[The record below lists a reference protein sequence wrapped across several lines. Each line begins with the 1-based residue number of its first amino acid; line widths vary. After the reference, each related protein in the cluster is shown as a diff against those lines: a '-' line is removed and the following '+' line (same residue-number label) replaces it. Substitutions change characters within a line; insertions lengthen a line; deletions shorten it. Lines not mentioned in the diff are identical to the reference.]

1 MGLVRLIRVLAVAA
15 VASGCA
21 SSGAVP
27 RPFPG
32 APEAPDAPADV
43 AAATPP
49 AAFVAARLVETALAF
64 RGVPYRSGGSDP
76 SGFDCS
82 GFVQYV
88 FAQHGIALPREVRE
102 QVAFGD
108 GVRLAGIEA
117 GDLIFFATDSRG
129 ASHVGVAIGG
139 DEFVHAP
146 STRGVVRVE
155 SFASPYWSR
164 RIVGVRRITPRRTSL
179 FERAGATSPAGT
191 RASPDRPR

>member
-1 MGLVRLIRVLAVAA
+1 MGLVTLIRVLVAA
-15 VASGCA
+15 ALTAGCA

-32 APEAPDAPADV
+32 GPETPGAEGAPAPEV
-43 AAATPP
+43 AAEASAT
-49 AAFVAARLVETALAF
+49 VAAEVVETALEL
-64 RGVPYRSGGSDP
+64 RGSPYRNGGSDP

-102 QVAFGD
+102 QVRFGD
-108 GVRLAGIEA
+108 EVRLAGIEA
-117 GDLIFFATDSRG
+117 GDLIFFAIDRDG

-146 STRGVVRVE
+146 SARGVVRVE
-155 SFASPYWSR
+155 KFSAPYWAR
-164 RIVGVRRITPRRTSL
+164 RIVDIRRL
-179 FERAGATSPAGT
+179 K
-191 RASPDRPR
+191 